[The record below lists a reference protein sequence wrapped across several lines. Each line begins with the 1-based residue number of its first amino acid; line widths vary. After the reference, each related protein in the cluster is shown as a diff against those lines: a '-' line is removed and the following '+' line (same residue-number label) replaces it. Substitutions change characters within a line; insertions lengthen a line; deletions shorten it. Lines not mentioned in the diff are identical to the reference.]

1 MWYVVQTE
9 SGNEHLM
16 RQLLLKIAPEG
27 VVRASFIP
35 LYEDVWRR
43 QGVGHISIRRL
54 FPGYFFV
61 DTDEPETVSRVMRWI
76 PEFKRV
82 LAMWERDGTRTFM
95 PVLPDEQAFL
105 DSLMETGL
113 MHVSFIRRTKSG
125 RIDTIIGP
133 LSRYSNRITKLDVPH
148 RRAIVETELFGRH
161 RKIKFGLWTDDD
173 PYLPWLDRI
182 LEEDGLSGDVR
193 HISQLNNVADLGIH
207 PGDSVRDTSGV
218 YGDQVFH
225 VTAVDIPRRLLRTTT
240 EMFGTSIVVELSA
253 DDVEQV

>member
-9 SGNEHLM
+9 SGNEQNM
-16 RQLLLKIAPEG
+16 RLLLEKTAPEDT
-27 VVRASFIP
+27 VRASFIP

-43 QGVGHISIRRL
+43 QGIGHITIRRL

-61 DTDEPETVSRVMRWI
+61 DTDEPETISRTLKII

-82 LAMWERDGTRTFM
+82 LAMWEKDGTRTFI

-113 MHVSFIRRTKSG
+113 MHVSYIRRTKSG
-125 RIDTIIGP
+125 RIETIVGP
-133 LSRYSNRITKLDVPH
+133 LSRYSNRITKLDIPH
-148 RRAIVETELFGRH
+148 RRAIVETELFGRK

-173 PYLPWLDRI
+173 PHLPWLDRI
-182 LEEDGLSGDVR
+182 LAENGHKGDLQ
-193 HISQLNNVADLGIH
+193 HISQLSSIADLGIH
-207 PGDSVRDTSGV
+207 TGDRVTDNSGV
-218 YGDQVFH
+218 YGSQTFT

-240 EMFGTSIVVELSA
+240 EMFGTNIVVELSA
-253 DDVEQV
+253 DNVEKA